1 MTLLSESLPQISPN
15 SDLTPTTVLFLFP
28 LSDPLPSPYSVS
40 PLSPSPNLALTQVPG
55 SLALTPQS
63 VATVYSKWNI
73 RDQMMQK
80 KKPNTGK
87 VMTHQ
92 SMAVKRSR
100 NMVPSGSKGWE
111 AAENIL

>member
-1 MTLLSESLPQISPN
+1 ME
-15 SDLTPTTVLFLFP
+15 
-28 LSDPLPSPYSVS
+28 
-40 PLSPSPNLALTQVPG
+40 
-55 SLALTPQS
+55 LTPQS

-87 VMTHQ
+87 VMSHP

-100 NMVPSGSKGWE
+100 KLVPSGSKGWE
-111 AAENIL
+111 TAENIL